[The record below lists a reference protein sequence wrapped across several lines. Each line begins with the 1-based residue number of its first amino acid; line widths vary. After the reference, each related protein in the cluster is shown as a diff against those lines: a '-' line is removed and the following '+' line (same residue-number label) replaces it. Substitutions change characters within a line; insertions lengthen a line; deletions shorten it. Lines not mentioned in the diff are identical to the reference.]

1 MHRTPLVIA
10 LLAACG
16 GSSST
21 PSDASTGGDA
31 GDAGGCTCTEPP
43 AAVCLDNKTLE
54 GYREPG
60 TCNTDGT
67 CAYEA
72 FSTVCPFTCA
82 AGACQPEA
90 CTPSCSSTACV
101 GDGCGGACGPCPSG
115 TTFPGLTATQLGIAE
130 DFKAAPDGIHL
141 AAIRGYDPIPT
152 PCSFVYERRGK
163 LDVWTVPASGAAT
176 HRAIANG
183 VAMSSLTYAGDY
195 MVFTANGS
203 ACDYVAEL
211 WVTKTDGSDPRRIAT
226 KATSPEVVGGRVF
239 WSEGASYY
247 TALLP
252 TGAPVLLG
260 PSKLFSGVSP
270 TGTAVWVEDSS
281 TSAVTIY
288 RIDGT
293 STPVI
298 VAPDESVGLPRWSPD
313 GSKLAFT
320 TNAPQIPFQTLYVID
335 ADGTDRV
342 MLDNEC
348 RCGSGETIAW
358 SHDSARIAWTERPPT
373 FGLDVHVH
381 AFTGGPDV
389 VLTGVVSPTTGGTV
403 ERFEFSVDDSRIL
416 ASAGSDQNGWKVMT
430 GSPIT
435 PGAMT
440 SLLDSSSVGGFPIQT
455 SWHETPD
462 GTVLAAFGS
471 VTHVITYGGGTQVI
485 SGITSGSQ
493 LEDAADPRWLFAIG
507 NGLGVYS
514 KAGATLD
521 APLPGYMWTTYLDDW
536 ARAKR
541 IPFVFGW
548 AGPTLLYPSD
558 VLGTSKVAQDL
569 MAKAGA
575 TSGRIGDAVA
585 HYRLT
590 TSPARIYFTA
600 GDGSG
605 LFWVPRP

>member
-1 MHRTPLVIA
+1 MYRTTLVLV

-16 GSSST
+16 GNSST
-21 PSDASTGGDA
+21 PSDASTGADA
-31 GDAGGCTCTEPP
+31 GCTCNEPP
-43 AAVCLDNKTLE
+43 AAVCLDNQTLE
-54 GYREPG
+54 GYSEPG
-60 TCNTDGT
+60 TCNADGT
-67 CAYEA
+67 CTYET
-72 FSTVCPFTCA
+72 FSTVCPFACA
-82 AGACQPEA
+82 DGACQPEA

-130 DFKAAPDGIHL
+130 DFKASPDGIHL

-152 PCSFVYERRGK
+152 PCQNVYERRGK

-176 HRAIANG
+176 HRTIANG
-183 VAMSSLTYAGDY
+183 VAMSSLKYAGDR

-203 ACDYVAEL
+203 ACEYVAEL
-211 WVTKTDGSDPRRIAT
+211 WVAKPDGSDPRRIAT
-226 KATSPEVVGGRVF
+226 KAAFPEVVGGRVF
-239 WSEGASYY
+239 WSEGGNYY
-247 TALLP
+247 AAVLP

-260 PSKLFSGVSP
+260 PAQIFREVSP
-270 TGTAVWVEDSS
+270 TGTAMWVEDLDSR
-281 TSAVTIY
+281 TLTIY
-288 RIDGT
+288 RVDGT
-293 STPVI
+293 STRVAD
-298 VAPDESVGLPRWSPD
+298 APDGSLSIPRWSPD

-348 RCGSGETIAW
+348 RCGSGATIAW

-389 VLTGVVSPTTGGTV
+389 VLTGVISPTTGGTV

-416 ASAGSDQNGWKVMT
+416 ASAGSDQNGWKVMA
-430 GSPIT
+430 GSPTT

-440 SLLDSSSVGGFPIQT
+440 SLLDGLNIGGFQYGT
-455 SWHETPD
+455 DWHETPD
-462 GTVLAAFGS
+462 GKVLAAFGG

-485 SGITSGSQ
+485 SGIPGGSQ
-493 LEDAADPRWLFAIG
+493 LEDAADPRWLFHISSS
-507 NGLGVYS
+507 LGVYS
-514 KAGATLD
+514 KTGAMLD
-521 APLPGYMWTTYLDDW
+521 APLPGYMRTTFLDDW
-536 ARAKR
+536 ARSQR

-548 AGPTLLYPSD
+548 AGATLLYPSD
-558 VLGTSKVAQDL
+558 VIGTSKVAQDL
-569 MAKAGA
+569 MAKAGT
-575 TSGRIGDAVA
+575 TSGRIGDAVT

-590 TSPARIYFTA
+590 PSPARIYFTA
-600 GDGSG
+600 GGGSG